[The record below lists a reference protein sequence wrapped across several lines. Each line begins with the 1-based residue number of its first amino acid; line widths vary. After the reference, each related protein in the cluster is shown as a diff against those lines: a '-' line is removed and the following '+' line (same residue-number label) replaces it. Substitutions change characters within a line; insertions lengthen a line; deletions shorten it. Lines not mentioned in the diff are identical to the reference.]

1 MACGSCG
8 LQLSFGK
15 RRGSRRRSR
24 RSSKRSS
31 KRSTKLRHRRRSRRS
46 RRRSRRSKKLLEEEE
61 MPKRRRHR
69 RRGRKSRKSR
79 RSRRFGIVAGP
90 GFKGQT
96 SYSNA
101 YAPYFGSREPFVA
114 ASEWWAPLAGGIPQY
129 PQMLYKNAGPVNYPG
144 N

>member
-1 MACGSCG
+1 
-8 LQLSFGK
+8 
-15 RRGSRRRSR
+15 
-24 RSSKRSS
+24 
-31 KRSTKLRHRRRSRRS
+31 
-46 RRRSRRSKKLLEEEE
+46 

-69 RRGRKSRKSR
+69 RRGRGRR

-90 GFKGQT
+90 GYKGQT

>member
-15 RRGSRRRSR
+15 KRRRAAKKSKKERKRSRRSRKMRRSRSRSRSRKNRRSR
-24 RSSKRSS
+24 RS
-31 KRSTKLRHRRRSRRS
+31 
-46 RRRSRRSKKLLEEEE
+46 
-61 MPKRRRHR
+61 
-69 RRGRKSRKSR
+69 
-79 RSRRFGIVAGP
+79 FGIVAGP

-101 YAPYFGSREPFVA
+101 FAPYFGAREPFVT
-114 ASEWWAPLAGGIPQY
+114 ASEWWAPVTGGVPQY
-129 PQMLYKNAGPVNYPG
+129 PQMLYKNAGPMRGPG

>member
-15 RRGSRRRSR
+15 RRGSKRRSR
-24 RSSKRSS
+24 RASKRSS
-31 KRSTKLRHRRRSRRS
+31 KLRHRRRG
-46 RRRSRRSKKLLEEEE
+46 RRSKKLLEEI
-61 MPKRRRHR
+61 PKRRRHR
-69 RRGRKSRKSR
+69 RR
-79 RSRRFGIVAGP
+79 RSRRNRRFFGIVAGP

-101 YAPYFGSREPFVA
+101 YAPYFGSREPFVT
-114 ASEWWAPLAGGIPQY
+114 ASEWWAPKAGGVPQY
-129 PQMLYKNAGPVNYPG
+129 PQMLYKNGGPVNYPG

>member
-8 LQLSFGK
+8 LQLSFGRK
-15 RRGSRRRSR
+15 RRRGSKRKQSKRKQSRRKNRRSRSRKNRSGSRRRS
-24 RSSKRSS
+24 
-31 KRSTKLRHRRRSRRS
+31 
-46 RRRSRRSKKLLEEEE
+46 
-61 MPKRRRHR
+61 HR
-69 RRGRKSRKSR
+69 RRGRKSRRGRK
-79 RSRRFGIVAGP
+79 FGIVAGP

-101 YAPYFGSREPFVA
+101 YAPYYGSREPFIA
-114 ASEWWAPLAGGIPQY
+114 ASQWWAPITGGVPQY